1 MSTHP
6 APDPIPQPRPP
17 TSSGEPRVAVYRI
30 AVLLLLCVNAWYLHG
45 IKEATGELSTG
56 RDLKTFWSFSKDRL
70 TEQTKV
76 VPVYVINGIDVQRIE
91 GHSGNAS
98 YVAPLKVN
106 IDSPLGVPVQIQPS
120 AFTLPVKIQDQP
132 PVNVKVNQ

>member
-1 MSTHP
+1 MSTPP
-6 APDPIPQPRPP
+6 APEPFLQPRPSA
-17 TSSGEPRVAVYRI
+17 SSGGPRVAVYRV
-30 AVLLLLCVNAWYLHG
+30 AVLLVLCVNAWYLHG
-45 IKEATGELSTG
+45 IKEATRELSTG

-91 GHSGNAS
+91 GHGGNAS

-120 AFTLPVKIQDQP
+120 PFTLPVKIQDQP
-132 PVNVKVNQ
+132 PVNVRVNK